1 MPKRVEYLNSQRL
14 ARIARASSVSSSKKN
29 KEKMDRIGLK
39 KLPIIIPYLL
49 LQSEEPEPEKYYY

>member
-1 MPKRVEYLNSQRL
+1 LPKRVEYLNSQRL

-39 KLPIIIPYLL
+39 KLRIIIPYLL
-49 LQSEEPEPEKYYY
+49 LE